1 MKTHLPLDEAEML
14 EEVLNRLKLE
24 GKVIKYTITS
34 TNREES
40 DHELDEAVLSVQFK
54 NIKGAFCFGQRY
66 YDGRGE
72 LYKTDSFVEN
82 HYHRFGFDEKR
93 HPN

>member
-1 MKTHLPLDEAEML
+1 MEIQLPLDEAEML

-24 GKVIKYTITS
+24 GQVIKYTITS

-40 DHELDEAVLSVQFK
+40 DPELDEAVLSVQFK
-54 NIKGAFCFGQRY
+54 NIEGAFCFGQRY
-66 YDGRGE
+66 YDGRDE
-72 LYKTDSFVEN
+72 LYKIDSFVHN

-93 HPN
+93 HTN